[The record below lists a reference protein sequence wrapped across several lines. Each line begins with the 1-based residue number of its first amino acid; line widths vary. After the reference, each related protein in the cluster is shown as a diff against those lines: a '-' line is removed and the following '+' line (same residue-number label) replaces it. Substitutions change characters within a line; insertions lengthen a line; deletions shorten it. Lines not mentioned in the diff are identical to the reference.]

1 MAMPSSRDLPH
12 AGIEPVSLMSSAL
25 VGVLYHWRHVRSPD
39 IISMFVHVLILF
51 SPSSPIN

>member
-1 MAMPSSRDLPH
+1 MPSSRDLPH